1 MMRLAAAVL
10 VAIVAGFPLA
20 VMSGP
25 PVSWLV
31 GTSLGVGGAG
41 GVLLSVPLV
50 TVGGSL
56 ALIGYAV
63 ALLIARPPIDPLA
76 AAGFGATLMVALAL
90 VHFAGRVDGAVL
102 GPAVVATQVRHWLA
116 VAATG
121 VVAAIALTA
130 GAAALRA
137 ALAGATLPV
146 VVVAATLGALL
157 TVAGVIALTTRED
170 PPTEGLRGRGAE

>member
-20 VMSGP
+20 VMPGP
-25 PVSWLV
+25 PVSWLAAA
-31 GTSLGVGGAG
+31 SLVMSGVG
-41 GVLLSVPLV
+41 VLLLSVPLV

-63 ALLIARPPIDPLA
+63 ALLIVRAPVDPLA
-76 AAGFGATLMVALAL
+76 AAGFGAALVVVLAL
-90 VHFAGRVDGAVL
+90 VHFAGRVDGALV
-102 GPAVVATQVRHWLA
+102 GSAVVATQVRQWLA
-116 VAATG
+116 VAAAG

-130 GAAALRA
+130 GAAVLGA
-137 ALAGATLPV
+137 ALAGATLPLA
-146 VVVAATLGALL
+146 VAAATHGALL

-170 PPTEGLRGRGAE
+170 PPPPA